1 MGTFITAATIM
12 AIYLNSAGNLDSRYC
27 YNADVENGRVMTMYV
42 YDKQGL
48 ALSGKME
55 HRYEYDAQGRVTAKE
70 TYRRD
75 AVTGRMKPHS
85 RLDYTY
91 TADGYTVERS
101 LWNSGTGAFDR
112 AAEILRADKKKYC
125 DLVGKM
131 IASSAEDG
139 DKVRVSEADKE
150 VLDKA
155 FVESVAKKRK
165 IKITLDKEY
174 APIKGGVI
182 LVGKNYDKNL
192 SLDLELQTLREE
204 CEGEV
209 AKVLFG
215 E

>member
-1 MGTFITAATIM
+1 MNGKQAIIDKIIGDANAKAEQIAAEAKAKTDEI
-12 AIYLNSAGNLDSRYC
+12 AKKAEKAAEDIVAEGEAKKKAAFDTVVANAAVVANLDC
-27 YNADVENGRVMTMYV
+27 
-42 YDKQGL
+42 KK
-48 ALSGKME
+48 ALL
-55 HRYEYDAQGRVTAKE
+55 TAK
-70 TYRRD
+70 TNLI
-75 AVTGRMKPHS
+75 G
-85 RLDYTY
+85 
-91 TADGYTVERS
+91 
-101 LWNSGTGAFDR
+101 GAFDR

-139 DKVRVSEADKE
+139 DKVRVSEADKD
-150 VLDKA
+150 VFDKA

-174 APIKGGVI
+174 ALIKGGVI

>member
-1 MGTFITAATIM
+1 MNGKQAIIDKIIGDANAKAEQIAAEAKAKTDEI
-12 AIYLNSAGNLDSRYC
+12 AKKADKAAEDIVAEGEAKKKAAFDTVVANAAVVANLDC
-27 YNADVENGRVMTMYV
+27 
-42 YDKQGL
+42 KK
-48 ALSGKME
+48 ALL
-55 HRYEYDAQGRVTAKE
+55 TAK
-70 TYRRD
+70 TNLI
-75 AVTGRMKPHS
+75 G
-85 RLDYTY
+85 
-91 TADGYTVERS
+91 
-101 LWNSGTGAFDR
+101 GAFDR

-139 DKVRVSEADKE
+139 DKVRVSEADKD

-155 FVESVAKKRK
+155 FVESVAKMRK

-174 APIKGGVI
+174 APITGGVI

>member
-1 MGTFITAATIM
+1 MNGKQAIIDKIIGDANAKAEQIAAEAKAKTDEI
-12 AIYLNSAGNLDSRYC
+12 AKKAEKAAEDIVAEGEAKKRAAFDTVVANAAVVANLDC
-27 YNADVENGRVMTMYV
+27 
-42 YDKQGL
+42 KK
-48 ALSGKME
+48 ALL
-55 HRYEYDAQGRVTAKE
+55 TAK
-70 TYRRD
+70 TNLI
-75 AVTGRMKPHS
+75 G
-85 RLDYTY
+85 
-91 TADGYTVERS
+91 
-101 LWNSGTGAFDR
+101 GAFDR

-139 DKVRVSEADKE
+139 DKVRVSEADKD

>member
-1 MGTFITAATIM
+1 MNGKQ
-12 AIYLNSAGNLDSRYC
+12 AII
-27 YNADVENGRVMTMYV
+27 
-42 YDKQGL
+42 DKIVG
-48 ALSGKME
+48 
-55 HRYEYDAQGRVTAKE
+55 DATAKAE
-70 TYRRD
+70 QIAKEAED
-75 AVTGRMKPHS
+75 KAAAIAKQAAQ
-85 RLDYTY
+85 
-91 TADGYTVERS
+91 TADGIIAEGESKKKAAYDTVIA
-101 LWNSGTGAFDR
+101 NGAVVANLDCKKALLTAKTQLIGGVFDR

-125 DLVGKM
+125 DLVAKM
-131 IASSAEDG
+131 IAESAEDG
-139 DKVRVSEADKE
+139 DKVRVSKQDED

-155 FVESVAKKRK
+155 FVDSVAKKCK
-165 IKITLDKEY
+165 IKLTLDKEN

>member
-70 TYRRD
+70 TFRRD

-112 AAEILRADKKKYC
+112 ADSRTEYRTAANGVMSVTVYDLAADGSVSDVVDNMLALVPADKG
-125 DLVGKM
+125 LMAGK
-131 IASSAEDG
+131 
-139 DKVRVSEADKE
+139 
-150 VLDKA
+150 
-155 FVESVAKKRK
+155 
-165 IKITLDKEY
+165 
-174 APIKGGVI
+174 
-182 LVGKNYDKNL
+182 
-192 SLDLELQTLREE
+192 
-204 CEGEV
+204 
-209 AKVLFG
+209 
-215 E
+215 

>member
-1 MGTFITAATIM
+1 MNGKQAIIDKIIGDANAKAEQIAAEAKAKTDEI
-12 AIYLNSAGNLDSRYC
+12 AKKAEKAAEDIVAEGEAKKKAAFDTVVANAAVVANLDC
-27 YNADVENGRVMTMYV
+27 
-42 YDKQGL
+42 KK
-48 ALSGKME
+48 ALL
-55 HRYEYDAQGRVTAKE
+55 TAK
-70 TYRRD
+70 TNLI
-75 AVTGRMKPHS
+75 G
-85 RLDYTY
+85 
-91 TADGYTVERS
+91 
-101 LWNSGTGAFDR
+101 GAFDC

-139 DKVRVSEADKE
+139 DKVRVSEADKD

-209 AKVLFG
+209 AKILFG

>member
-1 MGTFITAATIM
+1 MNGKQAIIDKIIGDANAKAEQIAAEAKAKTDEI
-12 AIYLNSAGNLDSRYC
+12 AKKAEKAAFDTVVANAAVVANLDC
-27 YNADVENGRVMTMYV
+27 
-42 YDKQGL
+42 KK
-48 ALSGKME
+48 ALL
-55 HRYEYDAQGRVTAKE
+55 TAK
-70 TYRRD
+70 TNLI
-75 AVTGRMKPHS
+75 G
-85 RLDYTY
+85 
-91 TADGYTVERS
+91 
-101 LWNSGTGAFDR
+101 GAFDR
-112 AAEILRADKKKYC
+112 AAKILRADKKKYC

-139 DKVRVSEADKE
+139 DKVRVSEADKD